1 MPSIYRQ
8 VVLDRDRARPR
19 QVPAPSAA
27 AVEARLLELLGPAVF
42 AVGDAA
48 RALGLRDRQLTLPVM
63 ASLVTALIWRQVP
76 SVSELVRLVA
86 HEDVLGVPAQR
97 VTQQALSQRLR
108 DLPADLFAAVLA
120 ALLPVL
126 ADRAAA
132 RDRPVP
138 APVTAV
144 AAAYPQ
150 VWAVDGTTL
159 ETVTHQVG
167 LRRPAKGTAQ
177 PAGKLAALLDAGT
190 RLPVALWLDDASTA
204 NDLRFADRILGALPP
219 HTLLLGDA
227 QFVSSDL
234 WDRLTEAE
242 HALICRSRA
251 KVAIQAVARVL
262 VDAPLVRDRI
272 VRVGSAKHP
281 CRHPVRLIE
290 VRAAGRG
297 WHRLI
302 CTELDPEVLSTAT
315 VVDLYAQRWRIEE
328 AFLLTKRLLGLSYLW
343 AGAVNAIARQVW
355 ATWLLYAVLVDL
367 TDAVAEV
374 LGTPRGDLSLEMV
387 YRGLDHDTVAA
398 RRGAAADPVAYL
410 AAEAEGLG
418 LVKRRRTSRERAY
431 QQHHAWRAEL
441 NL

>member
-1 MPSIYRQ
+1 MPSRFRQ
-8 VVLDRDRARPR
+8 VTLDRDRARPR
-19 QVPAPSAA
+19 QMPAPTDA
-27 AVEARLLELLGPAVF
+27 AVETRLRELLGPAVF

-63 ASLVTALIWRQVP
+63 TSLVTALIWRQVP

-86 HEDVLGVPAQR
+86 REDVLGVPAQR
-97 VTQQALSQRLR
+97 VTQQAVSQRLR
-108 DLPADLFAAVLA
+108 DLPADLFGDILA
-120 ALLPVL
+120 QLLPVL

-138 APVTAV
+138 APVTMV

-167 LRRPAKGTAQ
+167 LRRPEKAVPQ
-177 PAGKLAALLDAGT
+177 PAGTLAALLDVGT
-190 RLPVALWLDDASTA
+190 RLPVALWLDDDPAA
-204 NDLRFADRILGALPP
+204 NDLRFADRIQAALPP

-227 QFVSSDL
+227 QFVSYPF
-234 WDRLTEAE
+234 WDALTDAG
-242 HALICRSRA
+242 HALICRSRD
-251 KVAIQAVARVL
+251 KVAIRAVARVL
-262 VDAPLVRDRI
+262 VDQPRVRDRI
-272 VRVGSAKHP
+272 VRVGSTKHP

-290 VRAAGRG
+290 VSKNGRT

-302 CTELDPEVLSTAT
+302 TTALDPAVLDTAT
-315 VVDLYAQRWRIEE
+315 VVDLYAQRWRIED
-328 AFLLTKRLLGLSYLW
+328 AFLLTKRLLGMSYLW
-343 AGAVNAIARQVW
+343 AGAFNAIALQVW

-374 LGTPRGDLSLEMV
+374 LGRPLGDLSIEMV
-387 YRGLDHDTVAA
+387 YRGLYHYTVAA

-410 AAEAEGLG
+410 AAEAEALAII
-418 LVKRRRTSRERAY
+418 KRRRPARERAR
-431 QQHHAWRAEL
+431 QAHQAWRAEL